1 MRHEPAEIDEMTA
14 SRMERRLRT
23 GARPNLTIGYERAWD
38 VLTSVGPCTAPLHSR
53 VLRVSSTTYFSLPN
67 YALRERTTR
76 SGTRR
81 YNEYHGIVCSAN
93 SLALVF

>member
-1 MRHEPAEIDEMTA
+1 MDALGGARMRHEPAEIDEMTA
-14 SRMERRLRT
+14 SRMERQLRT

-67 YALRERTTR
+67 YALRENHTDRTR
-76 SGTRR
+76 VHRVPWFS
-81 YNEYHGIVCSAN
+81 V
-93 SLALVF
+93 

>member
-38 VLTSVGPCTAPLHSR
+38 LSWAMHGAVAQPCAAR
-53 VLRVSSTTYFSLPN
+53 KQY
-67 YALRERTTR
+67 Y
-76 SGTRR
+76 
-81 YNEYHGIVCSAN
+81 
-93 SLALVF
+93 VFFVA

>member
-38 VLTSVGPCTAPLHSR
+38 VDLSWAMHGAVAQPCAAR
-53 VLRVSSTTYFSLPN
+53 KQY
-67 YALRERTTR
+67 Y
-76 SGTRR
+76 
-81 YNEYHGIVCSAN
+81 
-93 SLALVF
+93 VFFVA

>member
-1 MRHEPAEIDEMTA
+1 MREPQLGVRA
-14 SRMERRLRT
+14 RL
-23 GARPNLTIGYERAWD
+23 GD

-67 YALRERTTR
+67 YALRENHTEAHEYT
-76 SGTRR
+76 
-81 YNEYHGIVCSAN
+81 EYHGLVCSAT